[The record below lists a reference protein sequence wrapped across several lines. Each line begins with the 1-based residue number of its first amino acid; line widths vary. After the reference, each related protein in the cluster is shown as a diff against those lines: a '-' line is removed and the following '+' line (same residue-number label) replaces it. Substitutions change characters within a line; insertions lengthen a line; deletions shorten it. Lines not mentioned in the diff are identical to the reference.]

1 DPGTAPSERPSRRR
15 SAAARFWPW
24 RVPAPRGRRR
34 PNDRWGC
41 DPTGRSRPAPSQWP
55 LRLRPPGC
63 PWRVRSGSGGCDDR
77 SALRLL
83 HRPGDVDP
91 ILSVRVIVRHAQA
104 GKPADVRG
112 RLVPPAPDLFRGE
125 APLLQLVLEQLFD
138 GRCAEAHAFRAH
150 HHVELV
156 VQHIRM
162 LLEVDDERAKDA
174 LQVAPE
180 LFPIS
185 LTLHE
190 EADEFARV
198 PAQRL
203 GVSHGG
209 DDGGEEVRGLVP
221 RQLSQRTTS
230 NLEHRGVPPQSAAP
244 RGEPYSLRSRPW
256 ISWSL
261 SSIERHTPASWSHH
275 GSSET
280 KEAEVFTSKRR

>member
-1 DPGTAPSERPSRRR
+1 
-15 SAAARFWPW
+15 
-24 RVPAPRGRRR
+24 
-34 PNDRWGC
+34 
-41 DPTGRSRPAPSQWP
+41 
-55 LRLRPPGC
+55 
-63 PWRVRSGSGGCDDR
+63 
-77 SALRLL
+77 
-83 HRPGDVDP
+83 
-91 ILSVRVIVRHAQA
+91 
-104 GKPADVRG
+104 
-112 RLVPPAPDLFRGE
+112 
-125 APLLQLVLEQLFD
+125 PLLQLVLEQLFD

-280 KEAEVFTSKRR
+280 KEAEVFTSKRRHSRRASADVMLTSATTPPSSPKNASACRLISSATSRMASGAMAISLKCK